1 MKFSEVT
8 SLARVIIVGGGPAG
22 IMAALSAA
30 KNNEVILIEKNK
42 EIGMKLRLTGGGRC
56 NITNNRDIEEFFDK
70 IVNNNKFLY
79 SALYTFSNYS
89 LLEYLSSKGIEYKV
103 ELDEKV
109 YTKSDKADEV
119 IDLLK
124 NDLRNNDV
132 NIKYNTTITDLII
145 EDNVIK
151 GVITSYGEKILG
163 DKIIITTGGKSFPN
177 TGSDGTMYSVL
188 EKYGHTITPIYAA
201 LIPLVIK
208 EEFVKKLQGVSMKD
222 VVVSAKIKKKKI
234 EKSGDMLFTHFGISG
249 PAVLKLSSYVNKALT
264 EGEVEITLD
273 FLKDKSKEEISK
285 IMRSNTN
292 KTVFNNLKGVLPQN
306 FLKVVFEILG
316 LSEIKASD
324 LKKEDEYKVIEYMKE
339 MKLTARETLT
349 IKAAQVTSGGVKVKE
364 INASTMESKLI
375 KNLYF
380 AGEVIDVDAETGG
393 YNLQIAFSTGYLAG
407 MDY

>member
-1 MKFSEVT
+1 M
-8 SLARVIIVGGGPAG
+8 ARVIIVGGGPAG

-89 LLEYLSSKGIEYKV
+89 LLEYLSSKGFEYKV

-222 VVVSAKIKKKKI
+222 VVVSAKIKRKKI

>member
-1 MKFSEVT
+1 M
-8 SLARVIIVGGGPAG
+8 ARVIIVGGGPAG

-89 LLEYLSSKGIEYKV
+89 LLEYLSSKGLEYKV

-339 MKLTARETLT
+339 MKLKARETLT

>member
-89 LLEYLSSKGIEYKV
+89 LLEYLSSKGLEYKV

-234 EKSGDMLFTHFGISG
+234 EKRGDMLFTHFGISG

>member
-1 MKFSEVT
+1 M
-8 SLARVIIVGGGPAG
+8 ARVIIVGGGPAG

-30 KNNEVILIEKNK
+30 KNNEVILIEKNE